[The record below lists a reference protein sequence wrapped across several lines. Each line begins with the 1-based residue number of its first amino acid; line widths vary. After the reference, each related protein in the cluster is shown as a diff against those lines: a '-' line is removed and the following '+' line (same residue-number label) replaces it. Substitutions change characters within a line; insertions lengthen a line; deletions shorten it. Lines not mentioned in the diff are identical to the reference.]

1 MRKFLLF
8 FCIAAFCTTVSAQNV
23 LSIDDAFDA
32 FVAMQKSLANEDSVA
47 LTDAAR
53 KLRNAKVAM
62 FSSLRCKDD
71 SVASLNGHFVF
82 DEDFADS
89 VALGKDVYDNSDSI
103 ARTTNNRGQTSDGS
117 ILTKTCLVK
126 VGKST
131 KYTFVSRGIQEL
143 GVVTEP
149 GGKVAVRIHVTNNSG
164 LNEWNNDNKNAKKG
178 TSRFKTVFTLPV
190 DKNNKV
196 ELEVINRGK
205 KNISFVVI
213 SN

>member
-89 VALGKDVYDNSDSI
+89 VA
-103 ARTTNNRGQTSDGS
+103 
-117 ILTKTCLVK
+117 
-126 VGKST
+126 
-131 KYTFVSRGIQEL
+131 
-143 GVVTEP
+143 
-149 GGKVAVRIHVTNNSG
+149 
-164 LNEWNNDNKNAKKG
+164 
-178 TSRFKTVFTLPV
+178 
-190 DKNNKV
+190 
-196 ELEVINRGK
+196 
-205 KNISFVVI
+205 
-213 SN
+213 